1 MSHHWLPRAVAPAV
15 TEHPQMHSSVKVCSC
30 ASWQAMDKTF
40 RLLPGH
46 WHVLLKEDG
55 NESILEEVIAWL
67 KERV

>member
-1 MSHHWLPRAVAPAV
+1 
-15 TEHPQMHSSVKVCSC
+15 MHSSVKVCSC